1 MTLKLMPIVYVT
13 DMQRSVAFYEA
24 LGLKVSAR
32 QRNDYWTELSL
43 GDALLALHRDGHLP
57 DPHHNQRMMLTLVT
71 HEPLEMLVAQLDRA
85 GVKPTREIADE
96 AFGRSLL
103 LHDPDGLPVQINEHD
118 EELYT

>member
-1 MTLKLMPIVYVT
+1 MKLMPIVYVT
-13 DMQRSVAFYEA
+13 GMNRSIAFYEA

-43 GDALLALHRDGHLP
+43 GDAILALHKDHDLP
-57 DPHHNQRMMLTLVT
+57 DPHQHQRMMLTFVT
-71 HEPLEMLVAQLDRA
+71 HEPLEQLVERLDRA
-85 GVKPTREIADE
+85 GVRPARGIADE

-118 EELYT
+118 AELYT